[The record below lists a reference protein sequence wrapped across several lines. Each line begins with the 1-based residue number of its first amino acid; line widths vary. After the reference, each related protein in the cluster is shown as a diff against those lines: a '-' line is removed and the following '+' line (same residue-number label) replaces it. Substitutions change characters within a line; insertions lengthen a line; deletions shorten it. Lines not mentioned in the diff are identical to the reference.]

1 MKMTFAVLALCAFAQ
16 GALAAAPD
24 CRAIE
29 STSGRLAC
37 YDAAHPPKMAKPAA
51 VENDAAT
58 AKASDYKIVTFQRKP
73 GRWRANV
80 TPISQPATSRRGIT
94 ILGFVTTEDSGSEE
108 SAGIAADQAIMAL
121 DS

>member
-1 MKMTFAVLALCAFAQ
+1 M
-16 GALAAAPD
+16 
-24 CRAIE
+24 
-29 STSGRLAC
+29 
-37 YDAAHPPKMAKPAA
+37 
-51 VENDAAT
+51 
-58 AKASDYKIVTFQRKP
+58 AKASDYRIVTFQRKP

>member
-1 MKMTFAVLALCAFAQ
+1 M
-16 GALAAAPD
+16 
-24 CRAIE
+24 
-29 STSGRLAC
+29 
-37 YDAAHPPKMAKPAA
+37 
-51 VENDAAT
+51 

-80 TPISQPATSRRGIT
+80 TPITPPTMTRLGTT

-108 SAGIAADQAIMAL
+108 SAAMAADQAIKQL